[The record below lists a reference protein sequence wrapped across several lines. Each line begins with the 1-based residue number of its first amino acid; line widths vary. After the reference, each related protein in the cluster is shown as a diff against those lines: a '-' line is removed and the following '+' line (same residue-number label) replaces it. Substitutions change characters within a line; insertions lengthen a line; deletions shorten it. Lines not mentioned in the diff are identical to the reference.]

1 MRRCGAGSRVLI
13 MLSLLMCHAAGQST
27 GRVSQKLK
35 NCEATFSSGRLDIL
49 ANGRASVINS
59 SSVPIPDNECDTRCI
74 DVTAALSGGCY
85 GKCAWASPEVVA
97 CDAAKDRLF
106 LGIYT
111 GLSQNKTIVLVQA
124 NLRDKSF
131 RHIAARSAA
140 GLTNGAVSPSG
151 KFLAYSRWTHGGA
164 CFNVASVEIVDL
176 GSPVAWDRSHA
187 PQSLSAGNQDTPKI
201 ANFGIPVTG
210 GYAAKQVST
219 FVPIRWRSESELE
232 VQESVRR
239 TDDCTSI
246 IRPVQ
251 HIVDIRGL
259 EFVTPAPMG
268 NSR

>member
-1 MRRCGAGSRVLI
+1 
-13 MLSLLMCHAAGQST
+13 MCHAAGQST

-35 NCEATFSSGRLDIL
+35 NGEATFSSGRLDIL

-151 KFLAYSRWTHGGA
+151 KFLAYSRISRYIDVQVPLRARARGYKFCPENRLFLRTFA
-164 CFNVASVEIVDL
+164 TTSKS
-176 GSPVAWDRSHA
+176 GSLPFS
-187 PQSLSAGNQDTPKI
+187 
-201 ANFGIPVTG
+201 
-210 GYAAKQVST
+210 
-219 FVPIRWRSESELE
+219 
-232 VQESVRR
+232 
-239 TDDCTSI
+239 
-246 IRPVQ
+246 
-251 HIVDIRGL
+251 
-259 EFVTPAPMG
+259 
-268 NSR
+268 